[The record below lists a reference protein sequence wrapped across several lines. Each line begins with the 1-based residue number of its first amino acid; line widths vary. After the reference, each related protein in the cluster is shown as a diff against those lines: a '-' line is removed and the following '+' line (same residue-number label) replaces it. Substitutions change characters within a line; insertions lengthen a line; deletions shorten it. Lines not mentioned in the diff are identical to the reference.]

1 MELTPNYESLPVM
14 ENHGFEKLDSL
25 IPYRDN
31 FILPFD
37 VDNQKKGKILFLAN
51 MTLNRIGLLLNGD
64 APHILN
70 RSNSYRTYY
79 YDIER
84 ISSAFDGG
92 GGIKKIG
99 VSMKN
104 ARADRLARYTKLAE
118 MSTNVRTPVLPKQT
132 MGYNTFYDLNPIIDL
147 MDKNSRLQ
155 KKQPLIKSAI
165 FFNSIWK
172 EIRHAKDVLGP
183 AYANSENLI
192 LVDLTDARVEASDF
206 HILTQILCTIKRKQ
220 FVRQLRDFG
229 YDFKILFYAKSGYF
243 LFDINTD
250 LDSKYRSKI
259 GRLIKQ
265 IGTDIDTV
273 QIENELSVE
282 EVRGTLNKI
291 VSTGFTGEAASDEN
305 DLNEPEIVEK
315 DVKAVTKIASKVDDT
330 IEDPEESVDAILN
343 DMNAEEAEE
352 FKKDLMNSI
361 IDSSKGRHS
370 AASSKRDELLRE
382 KQKNVQI
389 QGRTIGELTK
399 KIAIPKI
406 PSKKVKTTA
415 TSVECMK
422 DVKFS
427 NMDRVY
433 NEEIMDRDIA
443 NAFTMFNDKTI
454 DMNVLSVDV
463 EDTSDSMNLKKTYT
477 VVYEDELRRRHTI
490 KVDIPIVF
498 NDSYLYLNGNT
509 KLLENQ
515 ITALP
520 VIKTDEDTVRI
531 NTDYNKLT
539 IIRKGTRLNPNIEKF
554 KKVVEDPDTDWK
566 FHRGNNSGANKK
578 HLTCLEYDSL
588 ALRYNEVHLGNYHF
602 VFNVDMLLEETGN
615 QYQSTLDKMLIGYQK
630 KSGEVVPLWYDRR
643 DPSNVDLV
651 STIIQYAAPDQYE
664 SFRAMSSGKKFIY
677 TTTSVMHKEIPTVVL
692 LCFFEGLSTVVRKFD
707 DPDVQFVDKKS
718 NQDNYMYIRLADGY
732 LRYPIS
738 NMEACIMFNGLTTFN
753 TQNYAVSDLDNRQ
766 TYIEVLTEVCGDGY
780 VAGALVNFYDFM
792 INPFTENLLEIL
804 SLPTDLVSLI
814 IYANNL
820 LADNQYTPDLHMSNY
835 RLRRN
840 EVITSI
846 LYKQLTIAYSRYRTT
861 SNNANPAKMSL
872 DRACIIK
879 ELQKLQTN
887 QDYNYSGP
895 MTEVKMKS
903 LATMVGYAGMNNER
917 AYKMDK
923 RMYDESML
931 GIVGVSTD
939 NAKNCGKERHLV
951 LEPNV
956 INARGMIDIGSKE
969 DCGKFN
975 MSQLATGIELLN
987 PGGLYHDDPVRT
999 AMATKQRGS
1008 AIPVKDQ
1015 CPMLIS
1021 TGMDA
1026 TIHYRTGDD
1035 YSVVAKQDGT
1045 VLDVDSN
1052 KMLMTIQY
1060 KDGTKRCID
1069 LGPKMAKNGGAG
1081 MFLKNQL
1088 ISKYKTGDKFKQD
1101 DILAYDPMYYNDN
1114 EFFGNR
1120 LTVGSL
1126 ICTAIASN
1134 AATYEDSDFFTK
1146 KMSKMMS
1153 SEISMCKSVIVGK
1166 TANVDYLVSRGSK
1179 VKVGDDLIR
1188 FETSYD
1194 DAELNRLLA
1203 GIRDDLHEEIVNLG
1217 KTKIVAKY
1225 EGWIDDIACYPTI
1238 PLEEMTPSLAKI
1250 VKETQKFD
1258 KDRAS
1263 YLNKVDPGKENS
1275 PYKAGCMV
1283 TKPVGVVTPDVYG
1296 KIEGEDVTDAVMFKI
1311 YITYLDEISDGDKIV
1326 HQTAN
1331 KGTMGDMVPFGYE
1344 PRTAFRPYEEI
1355 STFQSPSAI
1364 LARGTISIEPSMLH
1378 YKGLIELKRKLY
1390 EIATGESWNEKMR
1403 RENPYM
1409 DRVGKGTSVA
1419 EAMTLESAFQGYQ
1432 PSELLLE
1439 QLSMVFH
1446 IGLNSDGRM
1455 VAEVTFDPGDYIM
1468 GALYEDGTMDRNSL
1482 EFCGLVTKFT
1492 KGSHSRYNAYLDY
1505 AKDVIVATTQIHP
1518 GDEIVLL
1525 R

>member
-1 MELTPNYESLPVM
+1 MDYISNYIPVM
-14 ENHGFEKLDSL
+14 ETRGIEKMDGLV
-25 IPYRDN
+25 PYRDK

-37 VDNQKKGKILFLAN
+37 PNNPKKGRMNF
-51 MTLNRIGLLLNGD
+51 TLNTSLSGVAAVLKGNALR
-64 APHILN
+64 ILN
-70 RSNSYRTYY
+70 RSSSYRTYF
-79 YDIER
+79 YDHT
-84 ISSAFDGG
+84 SMPTAFTGS
-92 GGIKKIG
+92 GIQKTGKL
-99 VSMKN
+99 MKD
-104 ARADRLARYTKLAE
+104 AKADRLDRYNKLGE
-118 MSTNVRTPVLPKQT
+118 LVPDVRTPILPKQT
-132 MGYNTFYDLNPIIDL
+132 MGFNVIYDLNPIVEI
-147 MDKNSRLQ
+147 MRENKKLQ
-155 KKQPLIKSAI
+155 RKQPIIKAAI
-165 FFNSIWK
+165 FFSAIWK
-172 EIRHAKDVLGP
+172 EIRHAREILGSQ
-183 AYANSENLI
+183 YSETENVI
-192 LVDLTDARVEASDF
+192 LVDLSDPRVGTNDF
-206 HILTQILCTIKRKQ
+206 HILTQLICCIKKKRFIEQMK
-220 FVRQLRDFG
+220 RTG
-229 YDFKILFYAKSGYF
+229 YNFKVIFYTESGYF
-243 LFDINTD
+243 LFDMQEH
-250 LDSKYRSKI
+250 LDVKHRSKLNQLLKRV
-259 GRLIKQ
+259 GANVDA
-265 IGTDIDTV
+265 T
-273 QIENELSVE
+273 QIENEISLE
-282 EVRGTLNKI
+282 EVQGVLNDY
-291 VSTGFTGEAASDEN
+291 VSSGFTGDGAEEDEIDALYN
-305 DLNEPEIVEK
+305 AEPEPIARDSEVVSK
-315 DVKAVTKIASKVDDT
+315 VASKLDDDY
-330 IEDPEESVDAILN
+330 EDPEESVDAVLK
-343 DMNAEEAEE
+343 DMNEEEADE
-352 FKKDLMNSI
+352 FRKDIVNSV
-361 IDSSKGRHS
+361 IDSSRGRHS
-370 AASSKRDELLRE
+370 VAASKRDELLRE
-382 KQKNVQI
+382 KQKKIQI
-389 QGRTIGELTK
+389 QGRSIEELTK
-399 KIAIPKI
+399 KMDIPKI
-406 PSKKVKTTA
+406 PKRKVKTSA
-415 TSVECMK
+415 TSIECMK
-422 DVKFS
+422 DVKFA

-433 NEEIMDRDIA
+433 NEEIMERDIA
-443 NAFTMFNDKTI
+443 NAFTSFNNKTI
-454 DMNVLSVDV
+454 DMNVISVNV

-477 VVYEDELRRRHTI
+477 VVYEDEMRRRHSI

-498 NDSYLYLNGNT
+498 DDSYLYLNGNT

-520 VIKTDEDTVRI
+520 VIKTDQNTVRI

-539 IIRKGTRLNPNIEKF
+539 IVRKGNKLNPNIEKF
-554 KKVVEDPDTDWK
+554 KKMVEDPNSAWK
-566 FHRGNNSGANKK
+566 YHRGNNSGANRK
-578 HLTCLEYDSL
+578 HLTCLEYDML
-588 ALRYNEVHLGNYHF
+588 AQRYNEVHIGSHHF
-602 VFNVDMLLEETGN
+602 VFSVEMLLEETGN
-615 QYQSTLDKMLIGYQK
+615 KYESTLDKILIGYQK
-630 KSGEVVPLWYDRR
+630 KGKEIIPYWYDKRN
-643 DPSNVDLV
+643 PSHVDLV
-651 STIIQYAAPDQYE
+651 STIILYAVPEQYDT
-664 SFRAMSSGKKFIY
+664 FKAMSSGKKFIF
-677 TTTSVMHKEIPTVVL
+677 TTTSIMHKEIPTVVL
-692 LCFFEGLSTVVRKFD
+692 LCFFEGLSTVIRKFD
-707 DPDVQFVDKKS
+707 DTDVQFVDKKS
-718 NQDNYMYIRLADGY
+718 NRDNYMYIKLADGY
-732 LRYPIS
+732 IQYPMS

-753 TQNYAVSDLDNRQ
+753 TQNYTLSDLDNRQ

-792 INPFTENLLEIL
+792 INPFAENMLEIL
-804 SLPTDLVSLI
+804 NLPTDLVSLI

-840 EVITSI
+840 EVIASI

-872 DRACIIK
+872 DQACVIK

-951 LEPNV
+951 VEPNV
-956 INARGMIDIGSKE
+956 INARGMIEVGTKDGTKE
-969 DCGKFN
+969 MG
-975 MSQLATGIELLN
+975 MPQLATGIELLN

-1035 YSVVAKQDGT
+1035 YSVVARQDGT
-1045 VLDVDSN
+1045 VLDVDDA
-1052 KMLMTIQY
+1052 KMLMTIEY

-1081 MFLKNQL
+1081 MFLKKQL
-1088 ISKYKTGDKFKQD
+1088 QTKYKKGEKFKQD
-1101 DILAYDPMYYNDN
+1101 DILAYDPMFYNDN

-1120 LTVGSL
+1120 LTVGTL

-1146 KMSKMMS
+1146 KMSKQMA
-1153 SEISMCKSVIVGK
+1153 SEITMCKTVIVGK
-1166 TANVDYLVSRGSK
+1166 TANVDYLISRGAK

-1188 FETSYD
+1188 FETAYD

-1225 EGWIDDIACYPTI
+1225 EGWVDDVVCYPTI
-1238 PLEEMTPSLAKI
+1238 PLEDMTPSLAKI
-1250 VKETQKFD
+1250 VKETQKLD
-1258 KDRAS
+1258 KDRAT
-1263 YLNKVDPGKENS
+1263 YLNKVDPGKEKS

-1331 KGTMGDMVPFGYE
+1331 KGTMGDMVPLGYE

-1355 STFQSPSAI
+1355 STFQAPSAI

-1390 EIATGESWNEKMR
+1390 EMATGESWNEKMR

-1409 DRVGKGTSVA
+1409 DTGNKSVA
-1419 EAMTLESAFQGYQ
+1419 EAMTLEEAYSDYT
-1432 PSELLLE
+1432 PSEPLME
-1439 QLSMVFH
+1439 HLSNVFH
-1446 IGLNSDGRM
+1446 IGLNEDGHM
-1455 VAEVTFDPGDYIM
+1455 VAETVFDKGDFVM
-1468 GALYEDGTMDRNSL
+1468 GALYQDGTMDRNSL
-1482 EFCGLVTKFT
+1482 EFCGLVTKFA
-1492 KGSHSRYNAYLDY
+1492 KGSYNRYNAYLDY
-1505 AKDVIVATTQIHP
+1505 TKDAIVATEQINP
-1518 GDEIVLL
+1518 GDEIVVL